1 MINYLSEKI
10 SYQSFQR
17 VKPTIIEILEK
28 YLQNKTTSKHSGRKR
43 TFDLNLFLD
52 AIFQLL
58 DNGDKSVWL
67 KTHNQRI
74 AGSYK
79 RYLRLLKDSNAL
91 QIAFD
96 LILEKES
103 EPFKLFADSFIV
115 KSIDGSQGVGPNPT
129 DRFRNGIKCGLL
141 IDERGV
147 IWRSAIVTANK
158 SENAVLNQLL
168 KKPFK
173 TSKAVFTD
181 AGFCFKPDAH
191 AEFRKNG
198 IRVVTKP
205 KLNTPKKGI

>member
-79 RYLRLLKDSNAL
+79 SIVAL
-91 QIAFD
+91 
-96 LILEKES
+96 
-103 EPFKLFADSFIV
+103 FKIS
-115 KSIDGSQGVGPNPT
+115 K
-129 DRFRNGIKCGLL
+129 RFKCG
-141 IDERGV
+141 
-147 IWRSAIVTANK
+147 AN
-158 SENAVLNQLL
+158 
-168 KKPFK
+168 
-173 TSKAVFTD
+173 
-181 AGFCFKPDAH
+181 
-191 AEFRKNG
+191 R
-198 IRVVTKP
+198 I
-205 KLNTPKKGI
+205 

>member
-1 MINYLSEKI
+1 M
-10 SYQSFQR
+10 
-17 VKPTIIEILEK
+17 
-28 YLQNKTTSKHSGRKR
+28 
-43 TFDLNLFLD
+43 
-52 AIFQLL
+52 
-58 DNGDKSVWL
+58 
-67 KTHNQRI
+67 
-74 AGSYK
+74 
-79 RYLRLLKDSNAL
+79 

-96 LILEKES
+96 LILETEL

-198 IRVVTKP
+198 IRVITKP
-205 KLNTPKKGI
+205 KLNTPKKGYNKNFVCLKCRTHNKCSNGKLCINSNKGISELMLIK